1 MAGLSSSSREQL
13 RAIGVLRWH
22 LFINS
27 LRSIR
32 GRVNLVSRVFA
43 GLLVL
48 AAGFGGGIVL
58 GAVAWGSTTDHNR
71 EWLSLL
77 FWLVFLF
84 WQLFPVMATAF
95 NEDVDTSALLR
106 FPLSYPTYFL
116 VRLIYGAMDI
126 ATALGTLWCL
136 GIFIGICVADPWL
149 APWALLVIIS
159 FVAFNVL
166 LARMIFVW
174 IEHWLS
180 RRRSKEVLGVIF
192 LLLLIGLQAAG
203 PVLGRLSQRPAQYR
217 WHLLTKLIPLQRQL
231 PPGLAAS
238 AVVNGAERRN
248 LSAVGSLAFMTVY
261 GTVVFCIL
269 NLSLLNQY
277 RGENPAGGEKRR
289 TSQDISPVRRG
300 WKLPVFSGPV
310 SAIVEKELRYLSRS
324 GPMLFTL
331 IMPMFMVFIL
341 WGGRKGFLS
350 QQMGFVFPVGA
361 AYSLLVMTNLIYNNF
376 GGDGGGIQ
384 FFLVSPVS
392 FRRIAAGKNLAHAA
406 ILAFDVLILWL
417 GVCVIYQ
424 PPTLKVMALTLAW
437 YLLASPLNFTAGN
450 LLSIYSP
457 KRIDYSTFGRQRA
470 SASTILVS
478 LAVQL
483 AALGTGALAIFI
495 AIHYYLN
502 LWIATL
508 ILAALAV
515 PSIAGYF
522 ILLSSIDRIAM
533 ERREVLATELCRA

>member
-48 AAGFGGGIVL
+48 AAGFGGGAVL
-58 GAVAWGSTTDHNR
+58 GAIAWGSTTDHKQ

-136 GIFIGICVADPWL
+136 GIFIGICVADLWL
-149 APWALLVIIS
+149 APWALLVILT
-159 FVAFNVL
+159 FAAFNVL

-192 LLLLIGLQAAG
+192 LLLLIGFQAAG
-203 PVLGRLSQRPAQYR
+203 PLLGRLSQRPAQYK
-217 WHLLTKLIPLQRQL
+217 WHLLAQLIPLERQL

-238 AVVNGAERRN
+238 AVINGGERRN

-261 GTVVFCIL
+261 GAIVFSIL
-269 NLSLLNQY
+269 SFSLLNRY
-277 RGENPAGGEKRR
+277 RG
-289 TSQDISPVRRG
+289 
-300 WKLPVFSGPV
+300 
-310 SAIVEKELRYLSRS
+310 
-324 GPMLFTL
+324 
-331 IMPMFMVFIL
+331 
-341 WGGRKGFLS
+341 
-350 QQMGFVFPVGA
+350 
-361 AYSLLVMTNLIYNNF
+361 
-376 GGDGGGIQ
+376 
-384 FFLVSPVS
+384 
-392 FRRIAAGKNLAHAA
+392 
-406 ILAFDVLILWL
+406 
-417 GVCVIYQ
+417 
-424 PPTLKVMALTLAW
+424 
-437 YLLASPLNFTAGN
+437 
-450 LLSIYSP
+450 
-457 KRIDYSTFGRQRA
+457 
-470 SASTILVS
+470 
-478 LAVQL
+478 
-483 AALGTGALAIFI
+483 
-495 AIHYYLN
+495 
-502 LWIATL
+502 
-508 ILAALAV
+508 
-515 PSIAGYF
+515 
-522 ILLSSIDRIAM
+522 
-533 ERREVLATELCRA
+533 